1 MPGWNL
7 QPKLKSATQAAVY
20 AGFLLFLLFTSYHE
34 GLSNYY
40 SALAFDSGS
49 ADDVAKTIAYSPTST
64 VAHRTAAEVA
74 MRNKDYPL
82 AAAEFE
88 RAAELSKQDYVLWL
102 GIGYARQQMGEFGN
116 AETAYNRAIELAP
129 NYSRPRYYRGM
140 LMLDADRDEEAFA
153 DLSKAAELDH
163 ALEPAIQRLA
173 RKTFNDANA
182 IEAAMRPA
190 SPEAK
195 RSVAR
200 YLIKYHYMT
209 DSVREYL
216 MSGELS
222 PVQKNEF
229 VRYLLHKQ
237 EFQLARDVWRSR
249 QGQDVVQTGL
259 PIFDSGFEMIS
270 ESDPSG
276 LGWQI
281 YQKMSAIAVA
291 RDRDNVHSGVNAIN
305 VRFAGNVEIARP
317 ILSQYVYVEPGRK
330 HTLSFFV
337 MVGDIVSAGLPAIV
351 VSNGETG
358 ESLGISEPLSG
369 TGGKW
374 EQRSITFTAPDLSVV
389 LFSLQRP
396 SCAASPC
403 PIFGDLSL
411 DDISITERP
420 DLR

>member
-1 MPGWNL
+1 MPGRSL
-7 QPKLKSATQAAVY
+7 QQKLKSAAQAVVY

-49 ADDVAKTIAYSPTST
+49 ADDVGKAISYSPTST
-64 VAHRTAAEVA
+64 IAHRTAAEVA
-74 MRNKDYPL
+74 MRNKDYSL

-102 GIGYARQQMGEFGN
+102 GIGYARQQMGEFGI

-129 NYSRPRYYRGM
+129 NYSRPRHYLGM
-140 LMLDADRDEEAFA
+140 LMLDIGRDEEAFE
-153 DLSKAAELDH
+153 DLSRAAELDPD
-163 ALEPAIQRLA
+163 LEPVIQRLA
-173 RKTFNDANA
+173 RKKFDDAEM
-182 IEAAMRPA
+182 IEAAMRPV

-195 RSVAR
+195 RSLAR

-237 EFQLARDVWRSR
+237 EFQIAHDVWRSR
-249 QGQDVVQTGL
+249 QGQDPAQTNL
-259 PIFDSGFEMIS
+259 PIFDGGFELIS

-281 YQKMSAIAVA
+281 DQKMSAIAVA

-305 VRFAGNVEIARP
+305 VRFAGNVEIGRP

-330 HTLSFFV
+330 YTLSFFV
-337 MVGDIVSAGLPAIV
+337 MAGDVVSAGLPAIV
-351 VSNGETG
+351 ISDPVSGET
-358 ESLGISEPLSG
+358 LGSSEPLSG

-374 EQRSITFTAPDLSVV
+374 EQRSITFTPSESSVV

-396 SCAASPC
+396 SCSASPC